1 MAWKSWS
8 FSRLNWST
16 DTQIVNIIKL
26 SKLPGGNETIIFMLY
41 LTMQKGRARFTSD
54 MFVLSHS
61 TKKWTFFNQQV
72 TVYKRLFGFLDI
84 LIGCVAVK
92 VYIYIM
98 IIFAGLRLKK
108 AVFEILSTPA
118 SNTCSEFIVEKYFG
132 LILFS
137 PANMRTLQPGFA
149 CMILHGVA

>member
-61 TKKWTFFNQQV
+61 TKKMNFF
-72 TVYKRLFGFLDI
+72 
-84 LIGCVAVK
+84 
-92 VYIYIM
+92 
-98 IIFAGLRLKK
+98 
-108 AVFEILSTPA
+108 
-118 SNTCSEFIVEKYFG
+118 
-132 LILFS
+132 
-137 PANMRTLQPGFA
+137 
-149 CMILHGVA
+149 